1 MPLPL
6 ILGIAAGIAAAAG
19 VGSGIHGGVKMKE
32 ANDTINSAN
41 ERHKKNIKRF
51 EDNNKNTTSAMDSI
65 GKYELETMKKFQTFA
80 DLFEKIQ
87 NRPEFNSIKLSDVKL
102 PEYDAEELKKVSVGA
117 GIVLG
122 GVGGAA
128 AGTLGGVAAGGATT
142 VAVMTLGTASTGTAI
157 ATLSGAAATN
167 ATLAALGGGAIAA
180 GGGGIALGTAV
191 LGGAT
196 LGVGLLVGGIIFN
209 ATGCKLSEKAD
220 EAWDQMKKAEEQINK
235 ICSYLKELRDTAKG
249 YQGSL
254 IKVNTIYNSHLDKM
268 KQMIEVDHRTN
279 WYAYSDEE
287 QTMIENSAILTQLLY
302 SMCKVQLV
310 IKTNDKNGIN
320 KVNTEEVTASQNN
333 ADTVLLERGLAA
345 ITPQAYSSAN
355 KGTVV
360 FEAYSGVNKT
370 AVAYL
375 INNRTGIS
383 VDLANQLLSTGGE
396 VSADD
401 PRGFAEQLKS
411 YGIKASADK

>member
-32 ANDTINSAN
+32 ANDTMKSAN

-51 EDNNKNTTSAMDSI
+51 EDENARTTKAMDSL

-80 DLFEKIQ
+80 DMFEKIQ
-87 NRPEFNSIKLSDVKL
+87 NRPEFKDISISDVKL
-102 PEYDAEELKKVSVGA
+102 PEYNAEELKEVSVGA
-117 GIVLG
+117 GVVLG
-122 GVGGAA
+122 GIGG
-128 AGTLGGVAAGGATT
+128 
-142 VAVMTLGTASTGTAI
+142 
-157 ATLSGAAATN
+157 
-167 ATLAALGGGAIAA
+167 
-180 GGGGIALGTAV
+180 AV

-196 LGVGLLVGGIIFN
+196 LGGLLVSGIIFN

-220 EAWDQMKKAEEQINK
+220 EAWDQMKKAEGQINR
-235 ICSYLKELRDTAKG
+235 ICSYLKKLRDTAKE
-249 YQGSL
+249 YQSSL
-254 IKVNTIYNSHLDKM
+254 VKVNTIYNSHLDKM
-268 KQMIEVDHRTN
+268 KQMIEVDHRTD
-279 WYAYSDEE
+279 WYEYSDEE
-287 QTMIENSAILTQLLY
+287 QTIIENSAILTQLLY

-310 IKTNDKNGIN
+310 IKTKSKNGIN
-320 KVNTEEVTASQNN
+320 KVNTEEVTASRNN
-333 ADTVLLERGLAA
+333 ADTVLHERGLAA

-401 PRGFAEQLKS
+401 PKEFAEQLKS
-411 YGIKASADK
+411 YGIKASAD

>member
-1 MPLPL
+1 
-6 ILGIAAGIAAAAG
+6 
-19 VGSGIHGGVKMKE
+19 
-32 ANDTINSAN
+32 
-41 ERHKKNIKRF
+41 
-51 EDNNKNTTSAMDSI
+51 
-65 GKYELETMKKFQTFA
+65 
-80 DLFEKIQ
+80 
-87 NRPEFNSIKLSDVKL
+87 
-102 PEYDAEELKKVSVGA
+102 
-117 GIVLG
+117 
-122 GVGGAA
+122 
-128 AGTLGGVAAGGATT
+128 
-142 VAVMTLGTASTGTAI
+142 MTLGTASTGTAI

-167 ATLAALGGGAIAA
+167 ATLAALGGGAMAA
-180 GGGGIALGTAV
+180 GGGGIALGTTI

-268 KQMIEVDHRTN
+268 KQMIEVDHRTD

-287 QTMIENSAILTQLLY
+287 QTMVENSAILTQLLY

-320 KVNTEEVTASQNN
+320 KVNTEEVIKSQNN
-333 ADTVLLERGLAA
+333 ADAVLHERGLAA

-360 FEAYSGVNKT
+360 FEAYTGVNKT

-383 VDLANQLLSTGGE
+383 VDKANYLLTTGGE

-401 PRGFAEQLKS
+401 PREFAEQLKS
-411 YGIKASADK
+411 YGIKASAD